1 MKASLSW
8 WRRKSTAHRMPL
20 LAFQFLFS
28 LLTLLFLTFLSLCL
42 TNANTKWLPSSATS
56 HTQLLDLHPQSLY
69 KRSEIKLLSSP
80 LCTRVVFI
88 SDTKKSDY
96 SPQVHTRRFFIYF
109 HIQTDLLFFVLL
121 LLALIFQSRKNFFIL
136 EARKIIIY
144 VCEIDCHTCCHYSSL
159 TVLMLLGDKLQDNE
173 PAAACGILVGKAHI
187 KILQHLAQKERA
199 SVQTHRTFSKWAGS
213 PFGLW

>member
-88 SDTKKSDY
+88 SDTKSDY

-144 VCEIDCHTCCHYSSL
+144 LYVKL
-159 TVLMLLGDKLQDNE
+159 TVT
-173 PAAACGILVGKAHI
+173 PAVTTAH
-187 KILQHLAQKERA
+187 
-199 SVQTHRTFSKWAGS
+199 
-213 PFGLW
+213 